1 MRIAAIVN
9 PIAGS
14 RRAGKQWPRLLA
26 SLGWEADGID
36 TFWSRYPGHSEA
48 IAASVR
54 RAGYDRVIA
63 AGGDGTLNEVLNGL
77 WWEEKGN
84 MPSLGMVPF
93 GTGCDYVRNFEIGD
107 GMRDRFKTA
116 LAESAVR
123 VSLGLCRYQVRDHL
137 RQRVFAMV
145 LGLGFDAEVIHRFK
159 RFGFPRSCWL
169 SYAISGLAAMRDIRS
184 FTVEGAVGGSPILTD
199 TVFFAAVLGSSIAEG
214 MKIAPR
220 NSPCRDQMQFVFV
233 SKPSTGGLLL
243 EILRAYLV
251 GIHKSTRITTSLS
264 GRGATINC
272 GSPIRFE
279 TDGELLGMTS
289 AVDLELIPDAFSFA
303 AKKVKSPL

>member
-9 PIAGS
+9 PLAGN
-14 RRAGKQWPRLLA
+14 RKAGKQWPVLLD
-26 SLGWEADGID
+26 SLGGGAKRID
-36 TFWSRYPGHSEA
+36 TFWSQYPGHSEA
-48 IAASVR
+48 LAASAR

-77 WWEEKGN
+77 WWEEKGS
-84 MPSLGMVPF
+84 MPSIGMVPF
-93 GTGCDYVRNFEIGD
+93 GTGCDYVRNFEIGH
-107 GMRDRFKTA
+107 GLRDRFKTA
-116 LAESAVR
+116 VEDAAVR
-123 VSLGLCRYQVRDHL
+123 VSLGLCRYSVGDNL

-145 LGLGFDAEVIHRFK
+145 LGLGFDAEVIHRF
-159 RFGFPRSCWL
+159 RTFGFPRSCWL
-169 SYAISGLAAMRDIRS
+169 SYAISALAAMREIRS
-184 FTVEGAVGGSPILTD
+184 FTVEGAVGGSRVLTD

-220 NSPCRDQMQFVFV
+220 NSPCRDQMQFLFV

-251 GIHKSTRITTSLS
+251 GIHKNTRLTTSLS
-264 GRGATINC
+264 GRRATINC
-272 GSPIRFE
+272 SSPIRFE